1 MLSDATAAFY
11 SGVRDP
17 GLEALLD
24 RVLPQLAAD
33 VRACGVPRLAGVW
46 LGGGYGRGEGGVRV
60 TADGRAAPYNDVDL
74 FVFMDGASSAE
85 KDACARALAPIA
97 AKHAA
102 VLGVDVDFCRPRNP
116 ADYKK
121 DERRLMIQELK
132 RGHVALLGGTG
143 LLDSVRTLS
152 ADELPRTE
160 AVRLLMNRGMGLVLA
175 AREARRPRT
184 PASVDFFLRNV
195 NKAVLGAGDARLL
208 ADGRYAW
215 TIGERAA
222 RLGDAR
228 YDAAV
233 AFKFRPTG
241 DLPSEGAEGLWRAAR
256 DAWMQAAE
264 AVGCAGPRTVREAAR
279 WVVRRRSLGPLGTF
293 GRDCAVRV
301 LAQVRDAL
309 AKDFGDVVLVPS
321 LLRDWQRF
329 N

>member
-1 MLSDATAAFY
+1 MLADATAAFY

-33 VRACGVPRLAGVW
+33 VRACAVPRLSGVW
-46 LGGGYGRGEGGVRV
+46 LGGGYGRGEGGVRFS
-60 TADGRAAPYNDVDL
+60 ADGRAAPYNDIDL

-85 KDACARALAPIA
+85 KDACARALAPVA
-97 AKHAA
+97 AKYAA

-143 LLDSVRTLS
+143 LLDAVRTLA

-175 AREARRPRT
+175 AHEVRTQST
-184 PASVDFFLRNV
+184 PASVGFFLRNV
-195 NKAVLGAGDARLL
+195 NKAILGAGDARLI

-215 TIGERAA
+215 AIGERAA

-241 DLPSEGAEGLWRAAR
+241 DLPPTGAESLWRAAR
-256 DAWMQAAE
+256 DVWMQAAE
-264 AVGCAGPRTVREAAR
+264 TVGCAGSRTLREATR

-293 GRDCAVRV
+293 GLDCAVRV
-301 LAQVRDAL
+301 LAQVREAL
-309 AKDFGDVVLVPS
+309 ARDFGDVVLAPS
-321 LLRDWQRF
+321 LVRDWQRF

>member
-1 MLSDATAAFY
+1 MLADATAAFY

-17 GLEALLD
+17 GLEALFD

-46 LGGGYGRGEGGVRV
+46 LGGGYGRGEGGVRRA
-60 TADGRAAPYNDVDL
+60 ADGSARPYNDIDL

-85 KDACARALAPIA
+85 KDACARALAPVA
-97 AKHAA
+97 AKYAA
-102 VLGVDVDFCRPRNP
+102 VFGADVDFCRPRNP

-121 DERRLMIQELK
+121 DEGRLMIQELK
-132 RGHVALLGGTG
+132 RGHVALLGGPG
-143 LLDSVRTLS
+143 LLDHVRTLS
-152 ADELPRTE
+152 ADELPQTE
-160 AVRLLMNRGMGLVLA
+160 AVRLLMNRGMGLILA
-175 AREARRPRT
+175 AREARSLRT
-184 PASVDFFLRNV
+184 PASAAFFLRNV

-233 AFKFRPTG
+233 AFKFRPSD
-241 DLPSEGAEGLWRAAR
+241 DLPSEGAEALWRTAR
-256 DAWMQAAE
+256 DVWMQAAE
-264 AVGCAGPRTVREAAR
+264 RVGCAGPRTVREAAR
-279 WVVRRRSLGPLGTF
+279 WIVRRRSLGPLGSF
-293 GRDCAVRV
+293 GQDCAVRV
-301 LAQVRDAL
+301 LRQVRDAL
-309 AKDFGDVVLVPS
+309 AKDFGDIRLAPS